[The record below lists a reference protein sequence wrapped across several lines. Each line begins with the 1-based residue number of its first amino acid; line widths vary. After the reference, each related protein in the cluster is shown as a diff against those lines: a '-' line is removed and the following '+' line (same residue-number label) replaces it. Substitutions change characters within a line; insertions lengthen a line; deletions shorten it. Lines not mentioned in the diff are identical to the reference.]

1 MVGGRK
7 MINNVTLQ
15 GKLGKDIDLKYTQS
29 GKAVGTTSIAVDRD
43 FKNANGEKE
52 TDWVNIVFWGKTAE
66 TVANYFRKGDEIL
79 VVGRIQTRSYEDN
92 SGGRKYV
99 TEVVADKFSFTTGRK
114 SQNTQDVGVS
124 NNQTTNNANA
134 HQNRNNVQ
142 ADPFSNSS
150 IDIDDNSLPF

>member
-1 MVGGRK
+1 

-52 TDWVNIVFWGKTAE
+52 TDWVNLVFWGKTAE
-66 TVANYFRKGDEIL
+66 TVANYFRKGDEII

-92 SGGRKYV
+92 SGSRKYV
-99 TEVVADKFSFTTGRK
+99 TEVVSDKFSFTTGRK
-114 SQNTQDVGVS
+114 SQNTQDGGVS
-124 NNQTTNNANA
+124 NSQTTNNANA
-134 HQNRNNVQ
+134 QQNRNNVQ

-150 IDIDDNSLPF
+150 IDIDSQDLPF

>member
-1 MVGGRK
+1 

-29 GKAVGTTSIAVDRD
+29 GKAVGTTSIAVERD

-52 TDWVNIVFWGKTAE
+52 TDWVNLVFWGKTAE

-114 SQNTQDVGVS
+114 SQNTQDGGVS
-124 NNQTTNNANA
+124 NSQTNNNANA
-134 HQNRNNVQ
+134 QQNRNSAQ
-142 ADPFSNSS
+142 ADPFGNSS
-150 IDIDDNSLPF
+150 IDIDSQDLPF

>member
-1 MVGGRK
+1 

-52 TDWVNIVFWGKTAE
+52 TDWVNIVLWGKTAE

-92 SGGRKYV
+92 SGSRKYV

-114 SQNTQDVGVS
+114 SQNTQDGGVS
-124 NNQTTNNANA
+124 NSQTTNNANA
-134 HQNRNNVQ
+134 QQNRNNVQ

-150 IDIDDNSLPF
+150 IDIDSQDLPF

>member
-1 MVGGRK
+1 

-66 TVANYFRKGDEIL
+66 TVSNYFRKGDEIL

-92 SGGRKYV
+92 SGSRKYV

-114 SQNTQDVGVS
+114 SQNTQDGGVS
-124 NNQTTNNANA
+124 NSQTTNNADA
-134 HQNRNNVQ
+134 QQNRNNVQ
-142 ADPFSNSS
+142 SDPFSNSS
-150 IDIDDNSLPF
+150 IDIDSQDLPF

>member
-1 MVGGRK
+1 

-29 GKAVGTTSIAVDRD
+29 GKAVGTTSIAVERD

-52 TDWVNIVFWGKTAE
+52 TDWVNLVFWGKTAE

-79 VVGRIQTRSYEDN
+79 VAGRIQTRSYEDN

-114 SQNTQDVGVS
+114 SQNTQGGGVS
-124 NNQTTNNANA
+124 NSQTTNNAKS

-142 ADPFSNSS
+142 SDPFSNSS
-150 IDIDDNSLPF
+150 IDIDDSLPF

>member
-1 MVGGRK
+1 
-7 MINNVTLQ
+7 
-15 GKLGKDIDLKYTQS
+15 
-29 GKAVGTTSIAVDRD
+29 VGTTSIAVDRD

-114 SQNTQDVGVS
+114 SQNTQDGGVS
-124 NNQTTNNANA
+124 NSQTTNNANA

-142 ADPFSNSS
+142 SDPFSNSS
-150 IDIDDNSLPF
+150 IDIDDSLPF

>member
-1 MVGGRK
+1 

-52 TDWVNIVFWGKTAE
+52 TDWVNLVFWGKTAE

-92 SGGRKYV
+92 SGSRKYI

-114 SQNTQDVGVS
+114 SQNTQGSGVS
-124 NNQTTNNANA
+124 NSQTTNNANA
-134 HQNRNNVQ
+134 QQNRNSTQ
-142 ADPFSNSS
+142 SDPFSNSS
-150 IDIDDNSLPF
+150 IDIDDSLPF

>member
-1 MVGGRK
+1 

-29 GKAVGTTSIAVDRD
+29 GKAVGTTSIAVERD
-43 FKNANGEKE
+43 FKNVNGEKE

-66 TVANYFRKGDEIL
+66 TVANYSRKGDEIL

-114 SQNTQDVGVS
+114 SQNTRDGGVS
-124 NNQTTNNANA
+124 NSQTTNNANA
-134 HQNRNNVQ
+134 QQNRNSTQ
-142 ADPFSNSS
+142 SDPFSSS
-150 IDIDDNSLPF
+150 SVDIDDSSLPF

>member
-1 MVGGRK
+1 

-29 GKAVGTTSIAVDRD
+29 GKAVGATSIAVDRD

-52 TDWVNIVFWGKTAE
+52 TDWVNLVFWGKTAE

-114 SQNTQDVGVS
+114 SQNTQDGGVS
-124 NNQTTNNANA
+124 NSQTTNNANDQ
-134 HQNRNNVQ
+134 QNRNNVQ
-142 ADPFSNSS
+142 SDPFSNSS
-150 IDIDDNSLPF
+150 IDIDDSSLPF

>member
-1 MVGGRK
+1 

-92 SGGRKYV
+92 SGSRKYV

-114 SQNTQDVGVS
+114 SQNTQDGGVS
-124 NNQTTNNANA
+124 NSQTTNNANA
-134 HQNRNNVQ
+134 QQNRNSVQ
-142 ADPFSNSS
+142 SDPFSNSS
-150 IDIDDNSLPF
+150 IDIDSQDLPF

>member
-1 MVGGRK
+1 

-29 GKAVGTTSIAVDRD
+29 GKAVSTTSIAVDRD
-43 FKNANGEKE
+43 FKNSNGEKE

-114 SQNTQDVGVS
+114 SQNTQGSGVS
-124 NNQTTNNANA
+124 NSQTNNYTRSQ
-134 HQNRNNVQ
+134 QNTNS
-142 ADPFSNSS
+142 ATEDPFGNSS
-150 IDIDDNSLPF
+150 IDISDDDLPF

>member
-1 MVGGRK
+1 

-15 GKLGKDIDLKYTQS
+15 GKLGKDIGLKYTQS

-52 TDWVNIVFWGKTAE
+52 TDWVSIVFWGKTAE

-114 SQNTQDVGVS
+114 SQNTQDGGAS

-134 HQNRNNVQ
+134 QQNRNNAQ
-142 ADPFSNSS
+142 LDPFSNSS
-150 IDIDDNSLPF
+150 IDIDDSLPF

>member
-1 MVGGRK
+1 

-79 VVGRIQTRSYEDN
+79 VVGRIQTRSYEDD
-92 SGGRKYV
+92 SGSRKYV

-114 SQNTQDVGVS
+114 SQNTQDGGVS
-124 NNQTTNNANA
+124 NSQTTNNASVQ
-134 HQNRNNVQ
+134 QNCSNVQ
-142 ADPFSNSS
+142 SDPFSNSS
-150 IDIDDNSLPF
+150 IDIDDSLPF

>member
-1 MVGGRK
+1 

-29 GKAVGTTSIAVDRD
+29 GKVVGTTSIAVDRD

-52 TDWVNIVFWGKTAE
+52 TDWVNIVFWDKTAE

-79 VVGRIQTRSYEDN
+79 VVGRIQTRSYEDK

-114 SQNTQDVGVS
+114 SQNTQDGGVS
-124 NNQTTNNANA
+124 NSQMTNNANA
-134 HQNRNNVQ
+134 QQNRNNVQ
-142 ADPFSNSS
+142 SDPFSNSS
-150 IDIDDNSLPF
+150 IDIDDSLPF

>member
-1 MVGGRK
+1 

-52 TDWVNIVFWGKTAE
+52 TDWVNLVFWGKTAE

-92 SGGRKYV
+92 SGSRKYV
-99 TEVVADKFSFTTGRK
+99 TEVVADKFSFTNGRK
-114 SQNTQDVGVS
+114 NQNTQDGGVS
-124 NNQTTNNANA
+124 NSQTTNNANA
-134 HQNRNNVQ
+134 QQNRNNAQ
-142 ADPFSNSS
+142 SDPFSKSS
-150 IDIDDNSLPF
+150 IDIDDSLPF

>member
-1 MVGGRK
+1 

-66 TVANYFRKGDEIL
+66 KVANYFRKGDEIL

-92 SGGRKYV
+92 SGSRKYV

-114 SQNTQDVGVS
+114 SQNTQDGGVS
-124 NNQTTNNANA
+124 NSQTTNNANA

-142 ADPFSNSS
+142 SDPFSNSS
-150 IDIDDNSLPF
+150 IDIDSQDLPF

>member
-1 MVGGRK
+1 

-92 SGGRKYV
+92 SGSRKYV
-99 TEVVADKFSFTTGRK
+99 TEVVTDKFSFTTGRK
-114 SQNTQDVGVS
+114 SQNTQGGGVS
-124 NNQTTNNANA
+124 NSQTTNNANS
-134 HQNRNNVQ
+134 HQNRNNAQ
-142 ADPFSNSS
+142 SDPFSNSS
-150 IDIDDNSLPF
+150 IDIDDSLPF

>member
-1 MVGGRK
+1 

-92 SGGRKYV
+92 SGSRKYV

-114 SQNTQDVGVS
+114 SQNTQDGGVS
-124 NNQTTNNANA
+124 NSQTTNNANA
-134 HQNRNNVQ
+134 QQNRNNVQ

-150 IDIDDNSLPF
+150 IDIDSQDLPF

>member
-1 MVGGRK
+1 

-99 TEVVADKFSFTTGRK
+99 TEVVADKFSFTTGRN
-114 SQNTQDVGVS
+114 SQNMQDGGAS

-134 HQNRNNVQ
+134 QQNRNNGQ
-142 ADPFSNSS
+142 SDPFSNSS
-150 IDIDDNSLPF
+150 IDIDDSLPF

>member
-1 MVGGRK
+1 

-99 TEVVADKFSFTTGRK
+99 TEVAADKFSFTTGRK
-114 SQNTQDVGVS
+114 SHNTQGGGVS
-124 NNQTTNNANA
+124 NSQTTNNANS

-142 ADPFSNSS
+142 SDPFSNSS
-150 IDIDDNSLPF
+150 IDIDDSLPF

>member
-1 MVGGRK
+1 

-29 GKAVGTTSIAVDRD
+29 GKAVGTTSIAVERD

-52 TDWVNIVFWGKTAE
+52 TDWVNLVFWGKTAE

-92 SGGRKYV
+92 SGSRKYV

-114 SQNTQDVGVS
+114 SQNTQDGGVS
-124 NNQTTNNANA
+124 NSQTTNNANA
-134 HQNRNNVQ
+134 QQNRNSTQ
-142 ADPFSNSS
+142 SDPFSSSS

>member
-1 MVGGRK
+1 

-29 GKAVGTTSIAVDRD
+29 GKAVGTTSIAVERD

-114 SQNTQDVGVS
+114 SQNTQDGGAS
-124 NNQTTNNANA
+124 NIQTTNNANA
-134 HQNRNNVQ
+134 QQNRNNVQ
-142 ADPFSNSS
+142 SDPFSNTS
-150 IDIDDNSLPF
+150 IDIDDSLPF

>member
-1 MVGGRK
+1 

-114 SQNTQDVGVS
+114 SQNTQDDGVS
-124 NNQTTNNANA
+124 NSKTTNNANA
-134 HQNRNNVQ
+134 QQNRNNVQ
-142 ADPFSNSS
+142 SDPFSNSS
-150 IDIDDNSLPF
+150 IDIDSQDLPF

>member
-1 MVGGRK
+1 

-29 GKAVGTTSIAVDRD
+29 GKAVGATSIAVDRD

-52 TDWVNIVFWGKTAE
+52 TDWVNLVFWGKTA
-66 TVANYFRKGDEIL
+66 ANYFRKGDEIL

-114 SQNTQDVGVS
+114 SQNTQDGGVS
-124 NNQTTNNANA
+124 NSQTTNNANDQ
-134 HQNRNNVQ
+134 QNRNNVQ
-142 ADPFSNSS
+142 SDPFSNSS
-150 IDIDDNSLPF
+150 IDIDDSLPF

>member
-1 MVGGRK
+1 

-43 FKNANGEKE
+43 FKNTNGEKE

-66 TVANYFRKGDEIL
+66 TVSNYFRKGDEIL

-92 SGGRKYV
+92 SGSRKYV

-114 SQNTQDVGVS
+114 SKNTQDGGVLNS
-124 NNQTTNNANA
+124 QTTNNANA
-134 HQNRNNVQ
+134 QQNRNNVQ
-142 ADPFSNSS
+142 SDPFSNSS
-150 IDIDDNSLPF
+150 IDIDDSLPF

>member
-1 MVGGRK
+1 

-114 SQNTQDVGVS
+114 SQNTRDGGVS
-124 NNQTTNNANA
+124 NSQTTNNANA
-134 HQNRNNVQ
+134 QQNRNSTQ
-142 ADPFSNSS
+142 SDPFSSS
-150 IDIDDNSLPF
+150 SVDIDDSSLPF

>member
-1 MVGGRK
+1 

-43 FKNANGEKE
+43 FKNTNGEKE

-66 TVANYFRKGDEIL
+66 TVSNYFRKGDEIL

-92 SGGRKYV
+92 SGSRKYV

-114 SQNTQDVGVS
+114 SQNTQDGGVS
-124 NNQTTNNANA
+124 NSQTTNNANA

-142 ADPFSNSS
+142 SDPFSNSS
-150 IDIDDNSLPF
+150 IDIDSQDLPF

>member
-1 MVGGRK
+1 

-114 SQNTQDVGVS
+114 SQNTQGGGVS
-124 NNQTTNNANA
+124 NSQTNNYTRNQ
-134 HQNRNNVQ
+134 QNTNSAT
-142 ADPFSNSS
+142 ADPFGETSV
-150 IDIDDNSLPF
+150 DIDSQDLPF

>member
-1 MVGGRK
+1 

-114 SQNTQDVGVS
+114 SQNTQGSGVS
-124 NNQTTNNANA
+124 NSQTNNNANYQ
-134 HQNRNNVQ
+134 QNRNNVQ
-142 ADPFSNSS
+142 PDPFSSS
-150 IDIDDNSLPF
+150 SVDIDDSLPF

>member
-1 MVGGRK
+1 

-66 TVANYFRKGDEIL
+66 TVSNYFRKGDEIL

-114 SQNTQDVGVS
+114 SQNTQDGGVS
-124 NNQTTNNANA
+124 NSQTTNNANA
-134 HQNRNNVQ
+134 HQNRNNFQ
-142 ADPFSNSS
+142 SDPFSNSS
-150 IDIDDNSLPF
+150 IDIDSQDLPF

>member
-1 MVGGRK
+1 

-29 GKAVGTTSIAVDRD
+29 GKAVGTTSIAVERD

-92 SGGRKYV
+92 SGSRKYV

-114 SQNTQDVGVS
+114 SQNTQDGGVS
-124 NNQTTNNANA
+124 NSQTTNNANA
-134 HQNRNNVQ
+134 QQNRNNVQ

-150 IDIDDNSLPF
+150 IDFDDSLPF

>member
-1 MVGGRK
+1 

-29 GKAVGTTSIAVDRD
+29 GKAVGTTSIAVERD

-52 TDWVNIVFWGKTAE
+52 TDWVNIVLWGKTAE

-92 SGGRKYV
+92 SGSRKYV

-114 SQNTQDVGVS
+114 SQNTQDGGAS
-124 NNQTTNNANA
+124 NSQTTNNANA
-134 HQNRNNVQ
+134 QQNRNNVQ
-142 ADPFSNSS
+142 SDPFSNTS
-150 IDIDDNSLPF
+150 IDIDDSLPF

>member
-1 MVGGRK
+1 

-92 SGGRKYV
+92 SGSRKYV

-114 SQNTQDVGVS
+114 SQNTQDGGVS
-124 NNQTTNNANA
+124 NNQTSNNANA
-134 HQNRNNVQ
+134 QQNRNSAQ
-142 ADPFSNSS
+142 SDPFGNSS
-150 IDIDDNSLPF
+150 IDIDSQDLPF

>member
-1 MVGGRK
+1 

-92 SGGRKYV
+92 SGSRKYV

-114 SQNTQDVGVS
+114 SQNTQDGGVS
-124 NNQTTNNANA
+124 NSQTTNNANA

-142 ADPFSNSS
+142 SDPFSNSS
-150 IDIDDNSLPF
+150 IDIDSQDLPF

>member
-1 MVGGRK
+1 

-43 FKNANGEKE
+43 FKNADGKKE

-92 SGGRKYV
+92 SGSRKYV

-114 SQNTQDVGVS
+114 SLNTQDGGVS
-124 NNQTTNNANA
+124 NSKTTNNANA
-134 HQNRNNVQ
+134 QQNRNNVQ
-142 ADPFSNSS
+142 SDPFGNSS
-150 IDIDDNSLPF
+150 INITDDDLPF